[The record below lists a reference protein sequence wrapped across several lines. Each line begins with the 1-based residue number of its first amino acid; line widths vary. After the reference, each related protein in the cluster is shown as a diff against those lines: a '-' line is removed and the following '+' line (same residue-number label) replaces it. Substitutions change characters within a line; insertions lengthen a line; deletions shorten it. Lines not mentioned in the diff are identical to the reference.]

1 MQFGATIN
9 LVMFLSFLAFFYKKN
24 WWKRCRCH
32 RWVQTEIFYG
42 IKLDEG
48 CGEHDGMYAGK
59 RYFTTPP
66 LHGAFVRFEN
76 IRVYLATNT
85 TQPRCVGRFKSAA
98 SRGITDFVGSRYT
111 SAAPGSR
118 SRSRD
123 GSASPTRRQGSAS
136 GSGVRLEP
144 LQYGMNTIASIRPTS
159 RSPPIARDASGSAEA
174 ELRLRQQLLRA
185 KLERAQALGEQLKIE
200 EERCKREDAL
210 KMEKLKAANASGSGE
225 ESNSNRRPS
234 SSFAS

>member
-1 MQFGATIN
+1 
-9 LVMFLSFLAFFYKKN
+9 
-24 WWKRCRCH
+24 
-32 RWVQTEIFYG
+32 
-42 IKLDEG
+42 
-48 CGEHDGMYAGK
+48 
-59 RYFTTPP
+59 
-66 LHGAFVRFEN
+66 
-76 IRVYLATNT
+76 
-85 TQPRCVGRFKSAA
+85 
-98 SRGITDFVGSRYT
+98 
-111 SAAPGSR
+111 
-118 SRSRD
+118 
-123 GSASPTRRQGSAS
+123 
-136 GSGVRLEP
+136 
-144 LQYGMNTIASIRPTS
+144 MNTIASIRPTS